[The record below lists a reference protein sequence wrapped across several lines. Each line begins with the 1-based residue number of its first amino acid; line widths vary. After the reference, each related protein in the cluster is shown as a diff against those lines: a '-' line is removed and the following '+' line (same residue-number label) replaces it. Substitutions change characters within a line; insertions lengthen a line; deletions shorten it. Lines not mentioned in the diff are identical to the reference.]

1 MIIILL
7 LVNHAERVNAI
18 LWLVRMSVELVEKMG

>member
-18 LWLVRMSVELVEKMG
+18 LVRMSVELVEKMG